1 MRWLHAQR
9 VDSHPETRAI
19 DFDKGLRQMI
29 TTRQIHL
36 VRRPTG
42 VPVPSDFA
50 VVEVDTP
57 DAMDGQV
64 QVQNMLMSVD
74 PYMRPR
80 LTSDQP
86 LNVAMLG
93 GGIGRV
99 VQSRNPNF
107 SEGTLVRHG
116 AGMQERFISD
126 GKGMQ
131 VLDHDPALSLSVY
144 MHALGG
150 TGITAYGGL
159 LETGALKDGEQVF
172 VSTAGGAVGSVVAQI
187 AKIKGCYVVGSTGS
201 DEKAAWLRD
210 EVGIDAVIN
219 YKTQPLAPAL
229 KAATPNGIDVYFEN
243 VGGGHLDAALPRMN
257 LRGRI
262 PVCGMIST
270 YNGGGEA
277 VGNLFNLIYGRIR
290 MEGFVASDFPHLQ
303 TSFIDDMTGWLKD
316 GRVKYQET
324 ILDGF
329 ERAPEG
335 LIGLFSGVNNGK
347 MLIRVAS

>member
-1 MRWLHAQR
+1 MSA
-9 VDSHPETRAI
+9 S
-19 DFDKGLRQMI
+19 
-29 TTRQIHL
+29 RQIHL
-36 VRRPTG
+36 VRRPNG
-42 VPVPSDFA
+42 VPLPSDFA

-57 DAMDGQV
+57 DAGEGQV
-64 QVQNMLMSVD
+64 QVQNVLMSVD

-80 LTSDQP
+80 LTADQP
-86 LNVAMLG
+86 LDVPMIG

-99 VQSRNPNF
+99 IQSRNPRF
-107 SEGTLVRHG
+107 KEGDLVRHS
-116 AGMQERFISD
+116 AGMQERFTVD

-131 VLDHDPALSLSVY
+131 GLNPDLALSLSVY

-172 VSTAGGAVGSVVAQI
+172 VSTAGGAVGSIVAQI
-187 AKIKGCYVVGSTGS
+187 AKIKGCYVVGSTGT
-201 DEKAAWLRD
+201 DDKAAWLRN

-219 YKTQPLAPAL
+219 YKTQPLADAL
-229 KAATPNGIDVYFEN
+229 KAATPKGIDVYFEN

-270 YNGGGEA
+270 YNGGGDG
-277 VGNLFNLIYGRIR
+277 VRNLFNLIYGRVR

-303 TSFIDDMTGWLKD
+303 AAFVDDMTGWLKD

-335 LIGLFSGVNNGK
+335 LIGLFSGLNNGK
-347 MLIRVAS
+347 MLIRVSG